1 MSEISFMGV
10 DRWGDAWL
18 LGFGI
23 IFLGVFVYSIFKS
36 PREWV
41 IFGVIQEPSEKSL
54 KEKAYDDNHDEV

>member
-36 PREWV
+36 PRS
-41 IFGVIQEPSEKSL
+41 GLYLGLYKSP
-54 KEKAYDDNHDEV
+54 ARRA